1 MKKHLLFIAFFL
13 IALSNLKG
21 QGLCNGA
28 SQIAGNTVVPASLT
42 NNLFTGL
49 GYNLGCNGVYS
60 SYPNNQKATWM
71 YCVVNKTGAINMNFN
86 NSNGTDVDWCVWGP
100 FAPGRTISDIC
111 ANKLDNLAPVIC
123 DSGPG
128 PGASGTI
135 NPTQVGQIYIILV
148 VNFGGTATNYNL
160 NFTGTGSISNVYS
173 ANLSALSLSAG
184 TLSPAFSASTSTY
197 TANVGSSTT
206 SIKLTPTLVD
216 PAATIKVNGTAA
228 TSGSAT
234 GDISLAPGDNTITI
248 EITAADHVTVKT
260 YTVTVTR
267 AVPVVSSVS
276 TLSNV
281 VLSAGNLNPVF
292 QPNTLSYTA
301 LVSNTTNNIT
311 ITPTATNANATVTVN
326 TAPVASGTASSLIN
340 LNVGLNNITTVVTAQ
355 DGVSTSTYTI
365 AVTRD
370 KATPAIS
377 FAALPGKTYGD
388 ADFDAGATSSNT
400 AMPVTY
406 TSSNTS
412 VATIV
417 NGKIHIVGAG
427 TTNITASQAADA
439 SNYAA
444 TDAIQQLT
452 VGKVSLT
459 VTADAKTKVYGQ
471 ADPALT
477 YQISSGALVGTD
489 AFTGSLTRNAG
500 ENAGTYAINQGTLAL
515 NSNYT
520 LTYNSGNLT
529 ITPAALTITAD
540 NKGKVYGQ
548 TNPALTAAYSGFI
561 NGDNA
566 STLTTQPTLT
576 TTATTNSPVGNYA
589 ITASGA
595 VATNYTVSYVAG
607 SLSVTPATLTITA
620 DNKSKVYGQTNPALT
635 AAYSGFINGD
645 NASNLTTQPTLTT
658 TATTNSSV
666 GNYAI
671 TASGAVATNYTV
683 SYVAGSLSVT
693 PATLTIT
700 ADNKS
705 KVYGQTN
712 PALTVSYSGFINGDD
727 ASKLTSPAVAAT
739 TATTASGVGAYD
751 ITVSGAASNN
761 YSLVFNKGTLTVTP
775 APLTVTAN
783 NKSKVYGTAN
793 PALTLSYSGF
803 INGDGI
809 SSLATQPVAA
819 TAAATTSNVGTY
831 AIVPANGVSANYS
844 FNYLNGT
851 LTITQATRTLTFNAL
866 NQKTYGDAD
875 FNGNATASTGEAVIY
890 TSSNTNVAAI
900 VNGKIHIV
908 GAGMTN
914 ITATVAA
921 NSNYTST
928 PAIIQT
934 LVVNKASQTIAFAA
948 IPNQMKGSQYS
959 LSSVTASSGLPVTLS
974 SSDPVIAS
982 VSGFALTSNRLGRV
996 SIMATQ
1002 PGDNNYLPAA
1012 AVTQTFDVVDAAG
1025 NEVLI
1030 RKAVSPNGDGIND
1043 FLYIEGVNEHP
1054 NNAVTIINRNG
1065 VKVFEI
1071 KNYDNSSKVFDGH
1084 SNVTGAMQQAGTYFY
1099 LLEYTVDGVGRRQT
1113 GWFVLKY

>member
-1 MKKHLLFIAFFL
+1 LLFFL

-49 GYNLGCNGVYS
+49 GYNLGCNSVYS
-60 SYPNNQKATWM
+60 SFPNNQKATWM

-100 FAPGRTISDIC
+100 FAPGRTIADIC
-111 ANKLDNLAPVIC
+111 ATKLDNTGPVIC
-123 DSGPG
+123 DTSPG
-128 PGASGTI
+128 PGASGTV

-148 VNFGGTATNYNL
+148 INFGGTPTNYNL

-184 TLSPAFSASTSTY
+184 TLSPAFSASTTTY
-197 TANVGSSTT
+197 TANVSSSTT
-206 SIKLTPTLVD
+206 SIKLTSTLAD
-216 PAATIKVNGTAA
+216 PAATVKVNGTAA

-248 EITAADHVTVKT
+248 EVTAADHVTVKT

-301 LVSNTTNNIT
+301 SVSNTINNIT
-311 ITPTATNANATVTVN
+311 ITPTATNANATVMVN

-377 FAALPGKTYGD
+377 FAALPGKTYGN

-529 ITPAALTITAD
+529 ITPATLTITAD
-540 NKGKVYGQ
+540 NKG
-548 TNPALTAAYSGFI
+548 
-561 NGDNA
+561 
-566 STLTTQPTLT
+566 
-576 TTATTNSPVGNYA
+576 
-589 ITASGA
+589 
-595 VATNYTVSYVAG
+595 
-607 SLSVTPATLTITA
+607 
-620 DNKSKVYGQTNPALT
+620 KVYGQTNPALT

-866 NQKTYGDAD
+866 NQKTYGDPD

-914 ITATVAA
+914 ITATVAS

-928 PAIIQT
+928 PTITQT

>member
-635 AAYSGFINGD
+635 
-645 NASNLTTQPTLTT
+645 
-658 TATTNSSV
+658 
-666 GNYAI
+666 
-671 TASGAVATNYTV
+671 
-683 SYVAGSLSVT
+683 
-693 PATLTIT
+693 
-700 ADNKS
+700 
-705 KVYGQTN
+705 
-712 PALTVSYSGFINGDD
+712 VSYSGFINGDD

>member
-311 ITPTATNANATVTVN
+311 ITPTATNANATVMVN

-377 FAALPGKTYGD
+377 FAGLPGKTYGD

-439 SNYAA
+439 GNYAA

-540 NKGKVYGQ
+540 NKSKVYGQ

-566 STLTTQPTLT
+566 SSLTTQPTLT

-595 VATNYTVSYVAG
+595 VATNYT
-607 SLSVTPATLTITA
+607 L
-620 DNKSKVYGQTNPALT
+620 
-635 AAYSGFINGD
+635 
-645 NASNLTTQPTLTT
+645 
-658 TATTNSSV
+658 
-666 GNYAI
+666 
-671 TASGAVATNYTV
+671 

-875 FNGNATASTGEAVIY
+875 FSGNATASTGEAVIY

-928 PAIIQT
+928 PAITQT

-948 IPNQMKGSQYS
+948 ISNQMKGSQYS